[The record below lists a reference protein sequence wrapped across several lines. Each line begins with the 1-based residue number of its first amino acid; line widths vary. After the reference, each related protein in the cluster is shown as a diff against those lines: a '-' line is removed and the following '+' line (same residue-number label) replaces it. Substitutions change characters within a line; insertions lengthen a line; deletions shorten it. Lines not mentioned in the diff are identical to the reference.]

1 MREFWENQALK
12 YKEDVMA
19 VNFDPLGEDLEL
31 FFLEKHFQDGEKVCD
46 IGCGNGRTIL
56 HLARQ
61 KKDTEFFGV
70 DFAEGMI
77 DIANSSKKAEGVDNV
92 HFMRVDATD
101 DLKSIFDFKFDKVMT
116 KRLLINIKGPEKF
129 KAVENIGGMLKDRGI
144 YIMTECFMEPLQRI
158 NEIRKQLSLDEITVK
173 HFNEYLSADF
183 LREINGSFEV
193 EETIDFQ
200 SLYYFVSRVFN
211 AALSEGNPDYH
222 APMNMLALDL
232 IKKGI
237 NPIKGYS
244 PEVMHI
250 LRKK

>member
-1 MREFWENQALK
+1 MREFWEGQALK

-31 FFLEKHFQDGEKVCD
+31 FFLEKHFLDGEKVCD

-61 KKDTEFFGV
+61 KKKTEFYGV

-77 DIANSSKKAEGVDNV
+77 DIANKMKKDANVDNV
-92 HFMRVDATD
+92 HFLRVDATE
-101 DLKSIFDFKFDKVMT
+101 DLKNVFDFKFDKVMT
-116 KRLLINIKGPEKF
+116 KRLLINIKGREKF
-129 KAVENIGGMLKDRGI
+129 RAVENIRSILKEGGV
-144 YIMTECFMEPLQRI
+144 YVMTECFIEPLQRI
-158 NEIRKQLSLDEITVK
+158 NEIRKQLSLDEIKVK

-183 LREINGSFEV
+183 LEEISGSFEI
-193 EETIDFQ
+193 EKTLDFE
-200 SLYYFVSRVFN
+200 SLYYFISRIFN
-211 AALSEGNPDYH
+211 AALSQGNPDYH
-222 APMNMLALDL
+222 APINMLALDL

-237 NPIKGYS
+237 SPIEGYS